1 MKKEN
6 KTNIE
11 AENKKVIKLGRL
23 DRNKVYYIVS
33 TDKNA
38 IVYGRAKFSPVY
50 MEYLKEKGGIGLK
63 WPFMPS
69 DRALLP
75 LREEQFKVRTFFTE
89 IISKTQLKE
98 EEAKEDA
105 EIEVIRIE
113 PGQEITFCSSI
124 GTKDKEKKVTPG
136 QTIEHRIYFKDGMLI
151 EEIYSGD
158 EKIHIKYMDQ
168 GPEM

>member
-11 AENKKVIKLGRL
+11 AENKKVINLGIL
-23 DRNKVYYIVS
+23 NENKVYYIVS
-33 TDKNA
+33 LDPNA
-38 IVYGRAKFSPVY
+38 IVYGRVKFSPVY
-50 MEYLKEKGGIGLK
+50 MEYLNEKGGVGLK

-75 LREEQFKVRTFFTE
+75 LREEQFKARTLFTE
-89 IISKTQLKE
+89 IISKTQLK

-113 PGQEITFCSSI
+113 PGEEITFCSSI
-124 GTKDKEKKVTPG
+124 ETKDKKVSPG

-151 EEIYSGD
+151 EGITSGD
-158 EKIHIKYMDQ
+158 EKIQVKYMDDQ